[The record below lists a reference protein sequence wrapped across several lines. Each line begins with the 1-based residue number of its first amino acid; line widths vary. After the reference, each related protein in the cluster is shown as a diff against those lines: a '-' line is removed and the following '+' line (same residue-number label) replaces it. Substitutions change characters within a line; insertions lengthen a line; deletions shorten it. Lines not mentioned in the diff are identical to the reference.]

1 MMKDVDAF
9 SWYYDPLICEYDMN
23 VCSARCRDIET
34 RPAAYASQSF
44 PDFALRCPN
53 DLPSVPSLHNVS
65 FPLAASS
72 SPTQDDTGCS
82 RQPSIHGVTNF
93 PVRACLFHSV
103 TAAPSPLA
111 IGSICYTSASCDIVS
126 SSLPVGWLSV
136 GSRRGGLGFAL
147 SILNPNMSSM
157 PVLIVEHN
165 DDDCK
170 LCSLLAPNLP
180 NVCLSFE
187 EFVSICSGTLGS
199 SADAADSVTTFAAL
213 FFRFRGLNGFDCHCP
228 LVEVPDAIAWL
239 RSAFRVL
246 NFASAWP
253 PFGCV
258 LLTSATTLALRTPF

>member
-1 MMKDVDAF
+1 
-9 SWYYDPLICEYDMN
+9 
-23 VCSARCRDIET
+23 
-34 RPAAYASQSF
+34 
-44 PDFALRCPN
+44 
-53 DLPSVPSLHNVS
+53 
-65 FPLAASS
+65 
-72 SPTQDDTGCS
+72 
-82 RQPSIHGVTNF
+82 
-93 PVRACLFHSV
+93 
-103 TAAPSPLA
+103 
-111 IGSICYTSASCDIVS
+111 
-126 SSLPVGWLSV
+126 
-136 GSRRGGLGFAL
+136 
-147 SILNPNMSSM
+147 MSSM

-170 LCSLLAPNLP
+170 LCSLLAPNLL

-239 RSAFRVL
+239 RSVFRVL

-258 LLTSATTLALRTPF
+258 LLTSATTLALCTPFKVFVSLWILLWLSILRSLKLL